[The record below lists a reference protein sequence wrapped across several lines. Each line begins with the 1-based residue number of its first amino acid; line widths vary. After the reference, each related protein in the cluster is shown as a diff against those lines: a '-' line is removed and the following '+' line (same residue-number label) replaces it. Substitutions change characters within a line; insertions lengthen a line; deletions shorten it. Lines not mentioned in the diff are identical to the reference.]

1 MFSIE
6 EVSVSEIVADLNLNE
21 MNKIAVWIGLLCFFL
36 IVSCSVKP
44 EPIAFGQDHCDYC
57 KMSIADPKFGAE
69 LVTDKG
75 KIFKFDALECM
86 VPYLQENNDT
96 EYAYILAI
104 AYDEPGELKPVS
116 DLTFAFS
123 DEFNSPMGGNVA
135 GLSQAA
141 ALAEGLEPMNW
152 QEIKNHSF
160 KNH

>member
-1 MFSIE
+1 MYLIKKAYFRKSL
-6 EVSVSEIVADLNLNE
+6 DLIQKK
-21 MNKIAVWIGLLCFFL
+21 MNKIAVWIGTLCVFL

-44 EPIAFGQDHCDYC
+44 EPIAFGEDHCDYC
-57 KMSIADPKFGAE
+57 RMSIADPKFGGE

-86 VPYLQENNDT
+86 VPYLQENEET

-104 AYDEPGELKPVS
+104 AYDEPGELKPVD

-123 DEFNSPMGGNVA
+123 EAYNSPMGGNLA
-135 GLSQAA
+135 ALSQAA
-141 ALAEGLEPMNW
+141 ALDEDLEPLKW
-152 QEIKNHSF
+152 QEIKSHSF